1 MGSAHAQESEIRHLL
16 SIQRSGTRKMKNL
29 TAAEKRLRTE
39 ERIQTR
45 VTWMMAVIIGT
56 FALTWFPFATMF
68 ILAPVWPGF
77 TRYMEDHLVLADVLT
92 WVGYINSAVNPV
104 ICAAMNTDIRRGMAR
119 FICPRA
125 AAASASLRV
134 PRGPRHLQN

>member
-1 MGSAHAQESEIRHLL
+1 
-16 SIQRSGTRKMKNL
+16 MKNL

-104 ICAAMNTDIRRGMAR
+104 ICAAMNTEIRRGMAR
-119 FICPRA
+119 FICLTAPRG
-125 AAASASLRV
+125 
-134 PRGPRHLQN
+134 RGPRHLPS